1 MSYDDYGQQFL
12 TEDELINLIHLDS
25 DVDLSKVLMDHP
37 NAFNSANASLFAGFP
52 TITKYIK
59 PTTSIEQFD
68 KDNQATWDMPDKY
81 KELDVITWLV
91 DKCTDQFQMMRVAE
105 ELELYSDRSL
115 LPLLQFLIYMVDT
128 FRKYKI
134 VWGVGRGSSV
144 SSYVLFLIGVHKI
157 DSIKYNLDV
166 AEFLR

>member
-37 NAFNSANASLFAGFP
+37 NAFNSANSSLFAGFP
-52 TITKYIK
+52 KITKYIK

-157 DSIKYNLDV
+157 DSIKFNLDV